1 VQIDDHML
9 YARAFRVSADAIT
22 ITRLDDGV
30 ILDANEA
37 FCSMVGFGRNEVLG
51 KSAVQLGIYKDP
63 SERSRMVKRVLH
75 RGSVSQYDVQVRSR
89 EGTQRTVTLTA
100 DIVTD
105 GDDLQLFTIGRDSSD
120 RRRQE
125 LDNLREMERLQRLEA
140 RCKDKEAE
148 GETTA
153 TLGSDQLFD
162 LTDADS
168 PA

>member
-1 VQIDDHML
+1 
-9 YARAFRVSADAIT
+9 
-22 ITRLDDGV
+22 
-30 ILDANEA
+30 
-37 FCSMVGFGRNEVLG
+37 
-51 KSAVQLGIYKDP
+51 
-63 SERSRMVKRVLH
+63 
-75 RGSVSQYDVQVRSR
+75 VRSK

-100 DIVTD
+100 DIVTN
-105 GDDLQLFTIGRDSSD
+105 GDDLQLFAIGRDSTE

-140 RCKDKEAE
+140 RCKDKETA
-148 GETTA
+148 GVGTPA